1 MMYVDWA
8 MCNALVEE
16 FLVWGHHEEKRK
28 PSIFLYVF
36 KVHVLWDSK
45 YEGGNGKKKIPVFVS
60 KFGEI
65 VFFFNFLVVF
75 FLSFYRFF
83 QKETYLQNVGG
94 QKEQRRIYITM
105 ETGAFVKNKLHSSS
119 IIPEC

>member
-1 MMYVDWA
+1 MRA
-8 MCNALVEE
+8 SRGKEE
-16 FLVWGHHEEKRK
+16 TLWF
-28 PSIFLYVF
+28 FLYVF

-45 YEGGNGKKKIPVFVS
+45 YEGGNGKKIPVFVS

-65 VFFFNFLVVF
+65 VFFFFISLCY

-83 QKETYLQNVGG
+83 FQKETLYLQNVGG

-119 IIPEC
+119 IIPEY